1 LVADVTTSLIVG
13 VAGGS
18 GSGKTTVVN
27 GLVQLLG
34 ANRVSVIQHDGY
46 YHDRSDLPP
55 AERKH
60 MNYDHPDSLDT
71 HALVED
77 LLQLLQGSVVHVP
90 VYDYQTHTR
99 TTEAVTTEPCEVIIV
114 DGILVLANDALRKV
128 LDIKV
133 FVDTDPDLRIIRRLE
148 RDVARRGRTAESVI
162 QQYTESVRPMHL
174 AFVEPSKCFA
184 DYIISGSGD
193 NTAALKLLAQDIETR
208 LR

>member
-1 LVADVTTSLIVG
+1 MTTPLIVG

-34 ANRVSVIQHDGY
+34 ANRVSVIQHDYY
-46 YHDRSDLPP
+46 YHDRSELPP
-55 AERKH
+55 AERQH
-60 MNYDHPDSLDT
+60 VNYDHPDALDT

-77 LLQLLQGSVVHVP
+77 LLQLLRGSIVQVP
-90 VYDYQTHTR
+90 AYDYQTHTR
-99 TTEAVTTEPCEVIIV
+99 TTDTVTTEPREVVIV
-114 DGILVLANDALRKV
+114 EGILVLADEALRNS

-148 RDVARRGRTAESVI
+148 RDLAHRGRTVESVI
-162 QQYTESVRPMHL
+162 QQYAESVRPMHL
-174 AFVEPSKCFA
+174 EFVEPSKCFA
-184 DYIISGSGD
+184 DYVISGTGD
-193 NTAALKLLAQDIETR
+193 NRAAIELLAQDIETR

>member
-1 LVADVTTSLIVG
+1 MVADVTTSLIVG

-34 ANRVSVIQHDGY
+34 VNRVSVIQHDRY
-46 YHDRSDLPP
+46 YYDRSELPP
-55 AERKH
+55 AERQH
-60 MNYDHPDSLDT
+60 INYDHPDALDT

-77 LLQLLQGSVVHVP
+77 LLLLLQGSAVHLP
-90 VYDYQTHTR
+90 VYDYPTHTR
-99 TTEAVTTEPCEVIIV
+99 TTETVTTEPREVIIV
-114 DGILVLANDALRKV
+114 DGILVLADEALRDA

-148 RDVARRGRTAESVI
+148 RDVARRGRTVESVI

-184 DYIISGSGD
+184 DHIISGSGD
-193 NTAALKLLAQDIETR
+193 FTAALELLAQDIETR

>member
-1 LVADVTTSLIVG
+1 MVTDVNRPLIVG

-27 GLVQLLG
+27 GLVRLLG
-34 ANRVSVIQHDGY
+34 AYRVSVIQHDSY
-46 YHDRSDLPP
+46 YRDRSDLPP
-55 AERKH
+55 AARQH
-60 MNYDHPDSLDT
+60 INYDHPDALDT

-77 LLQLLQGSVVHVP
+77 LLQLLRGSVVHVP

-99 TTEAVTTEPCEVIIV
+99 SQETVPTEPRDVIIV
-114 DGILVLANDALRKV
+114 DGILILADEALLQT

-148 RDVARRGRTAESVI
+148 RDVARRGRTVGSVI
-162 QQYTESVRPMHL
+162 QQYTQSVRPMHL

-184 DYIISGSGD
+184 DHIIPGSGD
-193 NTAALKLLAQDIETR
+193 NTAALALLAQDIETR

>member
-1 LVADVTTSLIVG
+1 VTTSLIVG

-18 GSGKTTVVN
+18 GSGKSTVVS
-27 GLVQLLG
+27 GLAQLLG
-34 ANRVSVIQHDGY
+34 ANRVSVIQHDSY
-46 YHDRSDLPP
+46 YHDRSAIPP
-55 AERKH
+55 AERKRI
-60 MNYDHPDSLDT
+60 NYDHPDSLDT
-71 HALVED
+71 HALVQD
-77 LLQLLQGSVVHVP
+77 LLQLLQGAVVHVP
-90 VYDYQTHTR
+90 VYDYRTHTR
-99 TTEAVTTEPCEVIIV
+99 TTKVVTTEPCDVIIV
-114 DGILVLANDALRKV
+114 DGILVLADEALRKV

-148 RDVARRGRTAESVI
+148 RDVPHRGRTVESVV

-193 NTAALKLLAQDIETR
+193 NTAALELLARDIETR

>member
-1 LVADVTTSLIVG
+1 MNRPLIVG

-34 ANRVSVIQHDGY
+34 AYRVSVIQHDSY
-46 YHDRSDLPP
+46 YRDRSELPP
-55 AERKH
+55 TERQH
-60 MNYDHPDSLDT
+60 INYDHPDALDT

-99 TTEAVTTEPCEVIIV
+99 TQETVPTEPCDVIIV
-114 DGILVLANDALRKV
+114 DGILILADEALRKT
-128 LDIKV
+128 LGLKV
-133 FVDTDPDLRIIRRLE
+133 FVDTAPDLRIIRRLE
-148 RDVARRGRTAESVI
+148 RDVARRGRTVESVI
-162 QQYTESVRPMHL
+162 QQYTQSVRPMHL

-184 DYIISGSGD
+184 DHIISGSGD
-193 NTAALKLLAQDIETR
+193 NAAALALLARDIETR
-208 LR
+208 LRQS